1 MSRLSSFLVVR
12 GSLAVIPVWAGSLAI
27 GVLPVAQAAGATP
40 TAFVANRGAN
50 TVTPINV
57 ASGEAGTPIVVGST
71 PTAIAL
77 TPSGTTAYVVDHN
90 GNTVTPISV
99 GTDTAA
105 TPIRVGSGPWA
116 IAITPEANRSS
127 ACS

>member
-1 MSRLSSFLVVR
+1 M
-12 GSLAVIPVWAGSLAI
+12 
-27 GVLPVAQAAGATP
+27 
-40 TAFVANRGAN
+40 
-50 TVTPINV
+50 
-57 ASGEAGTPIVVGST
+57 GST

-99 GTDTAA
+99 ATDTAA

-116 IAITPEANRSS
+116 IAITPDGGTAYVTRPGV
-127 ACS
+127 